1 MEMLQEAGCRCLM
14 QDDHED
20 QEDSDNPQ
28 TKVQ

>member
-1 MEMLQEAGCRCLM
+1 MLQETDCRCLM
-14 QDDHED
+14 QDDHKD